1 MKIVQ
6 SLFALVLVLSLSGCI
21 AVFDKMPHK
30 KWGFIDKSGKT
41 VIEAKFDD
49 VIRDQYG
56 GCTLYHKPFRNFSEG
71 LCAVR
76 VKDKWGYIDKTGAF
90 LVTPVYDNAGNF
102 SEGLACVRSGTK
114 YGYIDK
120 TGKLA
125 IPLELDFNR
134 DTAGLSNNNPDWDF
148 TQVMIEPLEF
158 SEGLAVCQNNGKY
171 GYINKR
177 GEFAIAPQFL
187 SADPFHQK
195 LASVRTS
202 EYKSGN
208 GKTYI
213 DQSGKVIIKGDENC
227 YDFNEGIFVKGNGK
241 YDASRRLSFLGENE
255 SAFGEFQDARIF
267 SEGLAAVA
275 PDFNK
280 VQTGGAY
287 GYIDKTGKM
296 VIAAQFDISG
306 NNLAANFQSGKAIVS
321 TNSLSGSKLHGIID
335 KSGKWIIPCQ
345 YEHISAFRDGMFR
358 AFSNNKCI
366 YLDENGKTILTP
378 NTPWGN
384 SFSEGFAAVMEP

>member
-6 SLFALVLVLSLSGCI
+6 SLFALVLVLSLSACV

-30 KWGFIDKSGKT
+30 KWGFIDKSGNM

-90 LVTPVYDNAGNF
+90 VVTPVYDNAGNF

-134 DTAGLSNNNPDWDF
+134 DTTGLSNNNPDWDV
-148 TQVMIEPLEF
+148 TQVMVEPLEF
-158 SEGLAVCQNNGKY
+158 SDGLAVCAKNGKY
-171 GYINKR
+171 GYIDKTGN
-177 GEFAIAPQFL
+177 FTIPPQFL
-187 SADPFHQK
+187 SADPFHQR
-195 LASVRTS
+195 LASVRTVD
-202 EYKSGN
+202 YKPGN
-208 GKTYI
+208 GKTFI
-213 DQSGKVIIKGDENC
+213 DQLGKVIIKGDENC
-227 YDFNEGIFVKGNGK
+227 YDFNDGIFVKGNGK
-241 YDASRRLSFLGENE
+241 YDESRRLSFFTEDMKNLGEY
-255 SAFGEFQDARIF
+255 QDARIF

-275 PDFNK
+275 PNFMLN
-280 VQTGGAY
+280 TSGGSY
-287 GYIDKTGKM
+287 GYIDRTGKM
-296 VIAAQFDISG
+296 IIEPQFDVSG
-306 NNLAANFQSGKAIVS
+306 NNLAANFQNSKAVVS
-321 TNSLSGSKLHGIID
+321 KTTITAPKLHGVID
-335 KSGKWIIPCQ
+335 KSGNWIIPCK
-345 YEHISAFRDGMFR
+345 YDHISAFRDGLFR
-358 AFSNNKCI
+358 ALLGEKWI
-366 YLDENGKTILTP
+366 YLDENGNVALTP

-384 SFSEGFAAVMEP
+384 SFSEGLAAVMEP